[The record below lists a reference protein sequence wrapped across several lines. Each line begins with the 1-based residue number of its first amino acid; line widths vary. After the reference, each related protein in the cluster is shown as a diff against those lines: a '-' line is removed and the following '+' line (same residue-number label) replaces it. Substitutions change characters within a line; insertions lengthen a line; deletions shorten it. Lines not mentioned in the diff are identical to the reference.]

1 LQDETEY
8 TLDTLSDDE
17 IEILPDNP
25 YIATRKVLLK
35 VDYPIKDELNIPY
48 KLQYP
53 QNFTY
58 NIQDYNQSEV
68 EEDVQYMAMRQVD
81 YKLKY
86 PELQN
91 LRYNTNTNPPTI
103 SLELTANDIEAGFI
117 GFHDFAEIPTQNY
130 SPNYNTNSTDI
141 SVDPVLQPNT
151 VVFDPVAITPYD
163 KLTTVNSMRGITRDS
178 STFEPPFYA
187 VDFKNDINVARVIN
201 VSPQNFPY
209 TFSIANY
216 NNDNNTNY
224 VGVRSL
230 VINGSPVIKAY
241 DNNLKYVRITKKS
254 DSSRVRTYDISD
266 LLLQTKTGS
275 NYYLYENLKGYS
287 ASVSP
292 TGVTK
297 LSSLMFIAFYTFN
310 NVRYFAGAFFWT
322 RYPNTGTSGG
332 PKTLRMYDNS
342 GLNYELYCIRNDDD
356 NLYDGNNYTNF
367 VDLEYLNSD
376 QQVIGYSIYRSVTF
390 NSSDTY
396 VNYYMGQ
403 SNTFVKSDITLNNP
417 NSALIYDIN

>member
-1 LQDETEY
+1 
-8 TLDTLSDDE
+8 
-17 IEILPDNP
+17 
-25 YIATRKVLLK
+25 
-35 VDYPIKDELNIPY
+35 
-48 KLQYP
+48 
-53 QNFTY
+53 
-58 NIQDYNQSEV
+58 
-68 EEDVQYMAMRQVD
+68 MAMRQVD

-91 LRYNTNTNPPTI
+91 LRYNTATNPPTI

-130 SPNYNTNSTDI
+130 NPTYNTNSTDI

-163 KLTTVNSMRGITRDS
+163 KLTTVNAMRGITRDS

-241 DNNLKYVRITKKS
+241 DNKLKYVRITKKN
-254 DSSRVRTYDISD
+254 DSSVTRTYDISD
-266 LLLQTKTGS
+266 FLLQTKTGS
-275 NYYLYENLKGYS
+275 NYYYYSDLKGWIGS
-287 ASVSP
+287 TSP
-292 TGVTK
+292 TGTVK

-310 NVRYFAGAFFWT
+310 NVRYFAGAFFWVH
-322 RYPNTGTSGG
+322 YPSTGTTGNA
-332 PKTLRMYDNS
+332 KAVRIYDNS

-356 NLYDGNNYTNF
+356 YIYDGGSYTNF
-367 VDLEYLNSD
+367 VYLEYLNSD
-376 QQVIGYSIYRSVTF
+376 QQVIGNSQYRSQTY
-390 NSSDTY
+390 NNSDTT

-403 SNTFVKSDITLNNP
+403 SNLFVKSDITLYNP
-417 NSALIYDIN
+417 NANVTYDID

>member
-1 LQDETEY
+1 
-8 TLDTLSDDE
+8 
-17 IEILPDNP
+17 
-25 YIATRKVLLK
+25 
-35 VDYPIKDELNIPY
+35 
-48 KLQYP
+48 
-53 QNFTY
+53 
-58 NIQDYNQSEV
+58 
-68 EEDVQYMAMRQVD
+68 MRQVD

-91 LRYNTNTNPPTI
+91 LRYNTSTNPPTI

-130 SPNYNTNSTDI
+130 NPTYNTNSTDI

-230 VINGSPVIKAY
+230 VIDSTPVIKAY
-241 DNNLKYVRITKKS
+241 DNKLKYIRITKKS
-254 DSSRVRTYDISD
+254 DSSKIRTYDISD
-266 LLLQTKTGS
+266 FELQTMTGS
-275 NYYLYENLKGYS
+275 NYYYYSDLKGYS

-297 LSSLMFIAFYTFN
+297 LSSLMFFAFYTNN
-310 NVRYFAGAFFWT
+310 NVRKFGGAFFWVH
-322 RYPNTGTSGG
+322 YPNTGSSGL
-332 PKTLRMYDNS
+332 PKAVRIYDNT
-342 GLNYELYCIRNDDD
+342 GLHFELYCIRNDDD
-356 NLYDGNNYTNF
+356 NFYEGSNYNDF
-367 VDLEYLNSD
+367 VYMEYLNSD
-376 QQVIGYSIYRSVTF
+376 QQVIGNSQYKSVTY
-390 NSSDTY
+390 NSSDTS
-396 VNYYMGQ
+396 VNYYIRQ
-403 SNTFVKSDITLNNP
+403 SNLFVNSDITLYNP
-417 NSALIYDIN
+417 NSNLTYDID

>member
-1 LQDETEY
+1 M
-8 TLDTLSDDE
+8 
-17 IEILPDNP
+17 PDNP

-58 NIQDYNQSEV
+58 NIEDYNQGSV
-68 EEDVQYMAMRQVD
+68 EETQYMAMKQVD

-91 LRYNTNTNPPTI
+91 LKYNTSTNPPTI

-130 SPNYNTNSTDI
+130 NPTYNTNSTDI

-230 VINGSPVIKAY
+230 VIDSTPVIKAY
-241 DNNLKYVRITKKS
+241 DNTLKYIKIIKRS
-254 DSSRVRTYDISD
+254 DTSRTRTYDISD
-266 LLLQTKTGS
+266 FELQTKTGT
-275 NYYLYENLKGYS
+275 NYYYYDSLKGYS

-292 TGVTK
+292 TGVVK
-297 LSSLMFIAFYTFN
+297 LSSLMFIAFYTIN
-310 NVRYFAGAFFWT
+310 NVRMFAGAFFWVHF
-322 RYPNTGTSGG
+322 PNTNSNGL
-332 PKTLRMYDNS
+332 PKTVRIYDNS
-342 GLNYELYCIRNDDD
+342 GLDFELYCIRDDDD
-356 NLYDGNNYTNF
+356 NFYEGGTYNNF
-367 VDLEYLNSD
+367 VDFQYLNSSN
-376 QQVIGYSIYRSVTF
+376 QIIGYASYRSLTF
-390 NSSDTY
+390 NSSDSGG
-396 VNYYMGQ
+396 VYYMNQ
-403 SNTFVKSDITLNNP
+403 SNLFVSSDITLNNP
-417 NSALIYDIN
+417 NSTLTYVIK

>member
-1 LQDETEY
+1 MQDETEY
-8 TLDTLSDDE
+8 TLDTLSDEE

-48 KLQYP
+48 KFQYP

-58 NIQDYNQSEV
+58 NIDDYNQSGV

-91 LRYNTNTNPPTI
+91 FKYNTNTNPPTI

-130 SPNYNTNSTDI
+130 NPTYNTNSSDI

-163 KLTTVNSMRGITRDS
+163 KLTSVNSMRGITRDS

-187 VDFKNDINVARVIN
+187 VDFKNDINVARIIS

-230 VINGSPVIKAY
+230 VIDSSPVIKAY
-241 DNNLKYVRITKKS
+241 DNKLKYIKITKNS
-254 DSSRVRTYDISD
+254 DTSKTRTYDISD
-266 LLLQTKTGS
+266 FTLQTKTGS
-275 NYYLYENLKGYS
+275 NYYLYEDLKGYS

-297 LSSLMFIAFYTFN
+297 LSSLMFIAFYTIN
-310 NVRYFAGAFFWT
+310 DVRKFAGAFFWVH
-322 RYPNTGTSGG
+322 YPNTNSNGM
-332 PKTLRMYDNS
+332 PKTIRLYDNS
-342 GLNYELYCIRNDDD
+342 GLVYELYCIRNDDD
-356 NLYDGNNYTNF
+356 NLYDGSNYNDFLTI
-367 VDLEYLNSD
+367 EYLNND
-376 QQVIGYSIYRSVTF
+376 QQVIGNCQYKSLTYN
-390 NSSDTY
+390 NSSTSA
-396 VNYYMGQ
+396 NYYMYQ
-403 SNTFVKSDITLNNP
+403 SNLFIKSDISLVNP
-417 NSALIYDIN
+417 NSALTYDID

>member
-1 LQDETEY
+1 
-8 TLDTLSDDE
+8 
-17 IEILPDNP
+17 
-25 YIATRKVLLK
+25 
-35 VDYPIKDELNIPY
+35 
-48 KLQYP
+48 
-53 QNFTY
+53 
-58 NIQDYNQSEV
+58 
-68 EEDVQYMAMRQVD
+68 MAMRQVD

-91 LRYNTNTNPPTI
+91 LRYNTATNPPTI

-130 SPNYNTNSTDI
+130 NPTYNTNSTDI

-163 KLTTVNSMRGITRDS
+163 KLTTVNTMRGITRDS

-230 VINGSPVIKAY
+230 VIDSTPVIKVY
-241 DNNLKYVRITKKS
+241 DNKLKYIRIVKNS
-254 DSSRVRTYDISD
+254 DSSRTRTYDISD
-266 LLLQTKTGS
+266 FELQTMTGS
-275 NYYLYENLKGYS
+275 NYYYYSDLKGWS

-292 TGVTK
+292 SGNTK

-310 NVRYFAGAFFWT
+310 NVRKFAGAFFWVH
-322 RYPNTGTSGG
+322 YPNTGSSGL
-332 PKTLRMYDNS
+332 PKAVRLYDNS
-342 GLNYELYCIRNDDD
+342 GLSFELYCIRNDDD
-356 NLYDGNNYTNF
+356 NIYESSNYDNF
-367 VDLEYLNSD
+367 VHMYFLNSS
-376 QQVIGYSIYRSVTF
+376 QQIIGGCNYRSVTY
-390 NSSDTY
+390 NSSDTT
-396 VNYYMGQ
+396 VNYYMH
-403 SNTFVKSDITLNNP
+403 SNNNKLFYNTDITLYNP
-417 NSALIYDIN
+417 NSSVTYDID